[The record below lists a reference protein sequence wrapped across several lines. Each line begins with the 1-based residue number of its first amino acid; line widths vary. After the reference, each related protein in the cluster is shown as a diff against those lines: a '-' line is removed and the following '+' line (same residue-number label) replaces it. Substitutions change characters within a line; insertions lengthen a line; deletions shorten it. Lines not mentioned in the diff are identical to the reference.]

1 MNNKDNY
8 FDGDTNDLLLHK
20 IAERDKVIEL
30 CRQQLITAKQH
41 ICYESYGDA
50 MSVISEAIFAI
61 KQLKGKEKS

>member
-1 MNNKDNY
+1 MNSEVDY

-50 MSVISEAIFAI
+50 MSVISEALAAI
-61 KQLKGKEKS
+61 EQLGKEKS